1 LTQKKGLVLRKTVK
15 EKTVKEKTVAVF
27 TKTKENLRT
36 IKTAGQLGWAIE
48 SNWTDPFLFA
58 IYSIVRPIASS
69 LILVVMYYVVT
80 RGKTGLDLFAYIYVG
95 NAFFMYVY
103 NVLFGVSWVIHEDR
117 DHYQVIRYIYIS
129 PIRMYYYLFGRGIA
143 KMILTTIAVIIT
155 IAFGMLVLKIEVNL
169 LTVNYPLLLF
179 SVAAGIFIVTCL
191 GILLAGITL
200 ITAHHSFTLTEGMAG
215 LFYLACGAIYP
226 IDILPIWLQYLSKV
240 LPLTYWLELVRRSI
254 LGKSM
259 STTLAGNSNFELILI
274 MAVTTLVLALFSHY
288 IYRSIEHIARKHGK
302 IDQITNY

>member
-1 LTQKKGLVLRKTVK
+1 MPLVTR
-15 EKTVKEKTVAVF
+15 
-27 TKTKENLRT
+27 TKENIRT
-36 IKTAGQLGWAIE
+36 IKTAGRLGWAIE

-58 IYSIVRPIASS
+58 VYSIVRPIASS
-69 LILVVMYYVVT
+69 LILVVMYYVIT

-117 DHYQVIRYIYIS
+117 EHYQTIRYIYIS

-143 KMILTTIAVIIT
+143 KMILTTLAVIIT
-155 IAFGMLVLKIEVNL
+155 IAFGMLVLKIPVNL

-179 SVAAGIFIVTCL
+179 SVSAGILIVTCL
-191 GILLAGITL
+191 GVLLAGVTL
-200 ITAHHSFTLTEGMAG
+200 VTAHHSWTLTEGMAG

-259 STTLAGNSNFELILI
+259 SSTLAGYSNFELISI
-274 MAVTTLVLALFSHY
+274 MAVTTLFLALFSHY
-288 IYRSIEHIARKHGK
+288 IYRSIEYIARKHGK
-302 IDQITNY
+302 IDQLTNY

>member
-1 LTQKKGLVLRKTVK
+1 
-15 EKTVKEKTVAVF
+15 VAGF
-27 TKTKENLRT
+27 IKTKENLRT
-36 IKTAGQLGWAIE
+36 IKTAGRLGWAIE
-48 SNWTDPFLFA
+48 SNWTEPFLFA
-58 IYSIVRPIASS
+58 LYSIVRPIASS

-103 NVLFGVSWVIHEDR
+103 NVLFGISWVIHDDR
-117 DHYQVIRYIYIS
+117 EHYQMIRYIYIS

-143 KMILTTIAVIIT
+143 KMILTTVAVIIT
-155 IAFGMLVLKIEVNL
+155 IAFGMLVLKIRIDL
-169 LTVNYPLLLF
+169 LAVNYPLLLF
-179 SVAAGIFIVTCL
+179 SVAVGIFIITCL
-191 GILLAGITL
+191 GILLAGVSL
-200 ITAHHSFTLTEGMAG
+200 ITAHHSWALTEGIAG

-226 IDILPIWLQYLSKV
+226 IDILPTWLQYLSKV

-259 STTLAGNSNFELILI
+259 STTLAGYSNFELVAI

-288 IYRSIEHIARKHGK
+288 IYRSIEYIARKHGK
-302 IDQITNY
+302 IDQLTNY

>member
-1 LTQKKGLVLRKTVK
+1 VPLVTR
-15 EKTVKEKTVAVF
+15 
-27 TKTKENLRT
+27 TKENIRT
-36 IKTAGQLGWAIE
+36 IKTAGRLGWAIE

-58 IYSIVRPIASS
+58 VYSIVRPIASS
-69 LILVVMYYVVT
+69 LILVVMYYVIT

-117 DHYQVIRYIYIS
+117 EHYQTIRYIYIS

-143 KMILTTIAVIIT
+143 KMILTTLAVIIT
-155 IAFGMLVLKIEVNL
+155 IAFGMLVLKIPVNL

-179 SVAAGIFIVTCL
+179 SVSAGILIVTCL
-191 GILLAGITL
+191 GVLLAGVTL
-200 ITAHHSFTLTEGMAG
+200 VTAHHSWTLTEGMAG

-259 STTLAGNSNFELILI
+259 SSTLAGYSNFELISI
-274 MAVTTLVLALFSHY
+274 MAVTTLFLALFSHY
-288 IYRSIEHIARKHGK
+288 IYRSIEYIARKHGK
-302 IDQITNY
+302 IDQLTNY

>member
-1 LTQKKGLVLRKTVK
+1 MAG
-15 EKTVKEKTVAVF
+15 F
-27 TKTKENLRT
+27 IKTKENLRT
-36 IKTAGQLGWAIE
+36 IKTAGRLGWAIE
-48 SNWTDPFLFA
+48 SNWTEPFLFA
-58 IYSIVRPIASS
+58 LYSIVRPIASS

-103 NVLFGVSWVIHEDR
+103 NVLFGISWVIHDDR
-117 DHYQVIRYIYIS
+117 EHYQMIRYIYIS

-143 KMILTTIAVIIT
+143 KMILTTVAVIIT
-155 IAFGMLVLKIEVNL
+155 IAFGMLVLNIRIDL
-169 LTVNYPLLLF
+169 LAVNYPLLLF
-179 SVAAGIFIVTCL
+179 SVAVGIFIITCL
-191 GILLAGITL
+191 GILLAGVSL
-200 ITAHHSFTLTEGMAG
+200 VTAHHSWALTEGIAG

-240 LPLTYWLELVRRSI
+240 LPLTYWLELVRRAV

-259 STTLAGNSNFELILI
+259 STTLAGYSNFELVAI

-288 IYRSIEHIARKHGK
+288 IYRSIEYIARKGGK
-302 IDQITNY
+302 IDQLTNY

>member
-1 LTQKKGLVLRKTVK
+1 MAG
-15 EKTVKEKTVAVF
+15 F
-27 TKTKENLRT
+27 IKTKENLRT
-36 IKTAGQLGWAIE
+36 IKTAGRLGWAIE
-48 SNWTDPFLFA
+48 SNWTEPFLFA
-58 IYSIVRPIASS
+58 LYSIVRPIASS

-103 NVLFGVSWVIHEDR
+103 NVLFGISWVIHDDR
-117 DHYQVIRYIYIS
+117 EHYQMIRYIYIS

-143 KMILTTIAVIIT
+143 KMILTTVAVIIT
-155 IAFGMLVLKIEVNL
+155 IAFGMLVLKIRIDL
-169 LTVNYPLLLF
+169 LAVNYPLLLF
-179 SVAAGIFIVTCL
+179 SVAVGIFIITCL
-191 GILLAGITL
+191 GILLAGVSL
-200 ITAHHSFTLTEGMAG
+200 ITAHHSWALTEGIAG

-226 IDILPIWLQYLSKV
+226 IDILPTWLQYLSKV

-259 STTLAGNSNFELILI
+259 STTLAGYSNFELVAI

-288 IYRSIEHIARKHGK
+288 IYRSIEYIARKHGK
-302 IDQITNY
+302 IDQLTNY

>member
-1 LTQKKGLVLRKTVK
+1 
-15 EKTVKEKTVAVF
+15 VAGFV
-27 TKTKENLRT
+27 KTKENLRT
-36 IKTAGQLGWAIE
+36 IKTAGQLGWAME

-69 LILVVMYYVVT
+69 LILVVMYFVVT

-103 NVLFGVSWVIHEDR
+103 NVLFGISWVIHDDR
-117 DHYQVIRYIYIS
+117 EHYQMIRYIYIS

-143 KMILTTIAVIIT
+143 KMILTTVAVIIT
-155 IAFGMLVLKIEVNL
+155 IAFGMLVLKIRIDL
-169 LTVNYPLLLF
+169 LAVNYPLLLF
-179 SVAAGIFIVTCL
+179 SVAVGIFIITCL
-191 GILLAGITL
+191 GILLAGVSL
-200 ITAHHSFTLTEGMAG
+200 ITAHHSWALTEGIAG

-240 LPLTYWLELVRRSI
+240 LPLTYWLELVRRSV

-259 STTLAGNSNFELILI
+259 STTLAGYSDFQLILI
-274 MAVTTLVLALFSHY
+274 MVVTTLVLALFSHY
-288 IYRSIEHIARKHGK
+288 IYRSIEHVARKHGK
-302 IDQITNY
+302 IDQLTNY